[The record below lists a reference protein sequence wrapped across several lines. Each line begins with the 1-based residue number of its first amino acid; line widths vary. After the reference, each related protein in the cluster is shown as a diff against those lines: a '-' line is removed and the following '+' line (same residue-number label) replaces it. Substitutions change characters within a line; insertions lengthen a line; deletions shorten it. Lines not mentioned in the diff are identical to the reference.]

1 MKKILILSSAI
12 ILSLSSFTTGDGDKI
27 PSATVKKLDGST
39 ANSGTFSND
48 GKPMIISFW
57 ATWCLPCL
65 EELGHVSEKLPDWKT
80 EKDFNFVALS
90 IDDPRTAQK
99 VKTMINGKG
108 WEFDQVL
115 LDPSQS
121 IKRQL
126 NVNNVPT
133 TLVYYK
139 GKLVYSHVGF
149 APGDEVELFEKIKAL
164 Q

>member
-1 MKKILILSSAI
+1 MKKVI
-12 ILSLSSFTTGDGDKI
+12 ILSTLLLFSYSFSQSLTN
-27 PSATVKKLDGST
+27 VKAKNIKGEMINVDLLD
-39 ANSGTFSND
+39 D
-48 GKPMIISFW
+48 EKPLVLSFW

-65 EELGHVSEKLPDWKT
+65 EELGHVSEKLPDWKK

>member
-1 MKKILILSSAI
+1 MKKVI
-12 ILSLSSFTTGDGDKI
+12 ILATLLLFSLSFSQSLTN
-27 PSATVKKLDGST
+27 VKAKNIMGETIDVDQLD
-39 ANSGTFSND
+39 D
-48 GKPMIISFW
+48 EKPVVLSFW

-65 EELGHVSEKLPDWKT
+65 EELRSVNDKLQDWKI
-80 EKDFNFVALS
+80 EKDFTFVALS
-90 IDDPRTAQK
+90 IDDPRTVNK
-99 VKTMINGKG
+99 VKTMVNGKG

-115 LDPSQS
+115 LDPSQT

-133 TLVYYK
+133 TLVYFK

-149 APGDEVELFEKIKAL
+149 APGDEDELFEKIKAI

>member
-1 MKKILILSSAI
+1 MKKAI
-12 ILSLSSFTTGDGDKI
+12 IFTALLLFSYSFSQSLTN
-27 PSATVKKLDGST
+27 VKAKNILGETIDVDQLD
-39 ANSGTFSND
+39 D
-48 GKPMIISFW
+48 EKPVVLSFW

-65 EELGHVSEKLPDWKT
+65 EELRTVNDKLPDWKA
-80 EKDFNFVALS
+80 EKDFTFVAFS
-90 IDDPRTAQK
+90 IDDPRTVNK
-99 VKTMINGKG
+99 VKTMVNGKN

-133 TLVYYK
+133 TLVYFK

-149 APGDEVELFEKIKAL
+149 APGDEDELFAKVKAL